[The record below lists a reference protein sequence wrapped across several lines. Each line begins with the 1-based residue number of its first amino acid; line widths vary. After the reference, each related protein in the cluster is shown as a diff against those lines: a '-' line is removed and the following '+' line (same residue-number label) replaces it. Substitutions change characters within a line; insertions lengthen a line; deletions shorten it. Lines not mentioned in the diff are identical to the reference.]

1 MSVTI
6 DRDILLAMLQR
17 MLAIRGFEQQAEE
30 FVDRGEML
38 GGFHSSIGQEATSVG
53 GCMALRPDDYMTGTH
68 RSHGHPIAKGAD
80 LKGLAAELLGK
91 ATGVCRGK
99 GGSMHLAD
107 FSVGSLGE
115 SSIVGSSLPIAAG
128 AGLAIKLRGEDR
140 VCIAFFGDGAAN
152 TGAFHEALNL
162 SAIDDLPVIFLCE
175 NNSYAITT
183 PARKVTSVAQIA
195 DRAPAYGMHG
205 EVVDGQDVL
214 AVFEA
219 VSKAADRARAGRG
232 PSLVEAM
239 TYRYGAHS
247 YRGADAQRPDGEMEQ
262 WEARDPIDSFKRTL
276 LSDGRFTH
284 RDLAETASAVNAAI
298 EEAAAF
304 ARASSYPEIEEIWQ
318 DMYADSSPWD
328 GAAFE
333 RDRSDVAG

>member
-1 MSVTI
+1 MSNTI
-6 DRDILLAMLQR
+6 DRDVLLEMLRR
-17 MLAIRGFEQQAEE
+17 MLAIRGFERQAEE
-30 FVDRGEML
+30 FVDRGEMM
-38 GGFHSSIGQEATSVG
+38 GGFHSSIGQEAAAVG

-128 AGLAIKLRGEDR
+128 AGLAIKLRKEDR

-162 SAIDDLPVIFLCE
+162 AAIDDLPVVFLCE

-183 PARKVTSVAQIA
+183 PFRKVTSVPQIA
-195 DRAPAYGMHG
+195 DRAPGYGIPG

-219 VSKAADRARAGRG
+219 VTKATERARAGKG

-239 TYRYGAHS
+239 TYRYGPHS
-247 YRGADAQRPDGEMEQ
+247 YRGADAERPDGEMEA
-262 WEARDPIDSFKRTL
+262 WKARDPVDAFKRFL
-276 LSDGRFTH
+276 LSGGGLTQQ
-284 RDLAETASAVNAAI
+284 DLDKTISAVDAAVA
-298 EEAAAF
+298 EAAAF
-304 ARASSYPEIEEIWQ
+304 ARASSYPGIEEIWQ
-318 DMYADSSPWD
+318 DMYADGSPWD
-328 GAAFE
+328 GTAFE
-333 RDRSDVAG
+333 GVPGDAIR

>member
-6 DRDILLAMLQR
+6 DHDVLLEMLRR
-17 MLAIRGFEQQAEE
+17 MLAIRGFEGQAEE

-38 GGFHSSIGQEATSVG
+38 GGFHSSIGQEAVAVG

-128 AGLAIKLRGEDR
+128 AGLAIKLRNEDR

-162 SAIDDLPVIFLCE
+162 AAIDDLPVIFLCE

-183 PARKVTSVAQIA
+183 PFRKVTSVAQIA
-195 DRAPAYGMHG
+195 DRAPGYGIPG
-205 EVVDGQDVL
+205 AVVDGQDVL

-219 VSKAADRARAGRG
+219 VSKAAERARAGNG

-239 TYRYGAHS
+239 TYRYGPHS
-247 YRGADAQRPDGEMEQ
+247 YRGADAERPEGEMEE
-262 WEARDPIDSFKRTL
+262 WEARDPIESFKCFL
-276 LSDGRFTH
+276 LSDGRFTQ
-284 RDLAETASAVNAAI
+284 RDLDETASAAAAAI
-298 EEAAAF
+298 EEATAF
-304 ARASSYPEIEEIWQ
+304 ARESSFPELQEIWQ

-328 GAAFE
+328 GTAFE
-333 RDRSDVAG
+333 RKRADVAG